1 MEKYNRRNVE
11 NLSCVKCGSSM
22 ANHRLI
28 YNEKYEAKEKD
39 YLGLNCEE
47 HLLIL
52 CKICEHGTQ
61 YLPLDSK
68 EEKQDG
74 I

>member
-1 MEKYNRRNVE
+1 MKKYNRRDVE

-22 ANHRLI
+22 ANHRLM
-28 YNEKYEAKEKD
+28 YNEKYTSEKED
-39 YLGLNCEE
+39 YLALNCEE
-47 HLLIL
+47 HLLVL
-52 CKICEHGTQ
+52 CKECEYGTQ